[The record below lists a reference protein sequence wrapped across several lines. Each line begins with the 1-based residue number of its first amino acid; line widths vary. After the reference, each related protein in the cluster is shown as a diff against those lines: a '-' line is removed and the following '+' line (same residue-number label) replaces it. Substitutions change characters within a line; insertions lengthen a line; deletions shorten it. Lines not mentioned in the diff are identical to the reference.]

1 MQSDFRQGR
10 VCEVRMINSKLKIVF
25 VDWYKTLSSSKFFV
39 NKKDPQPEL
48 CKICRHRTFVEN
60 EPLLVPWKSGKIF
73 KQDILNAIS
82 RNRKEYDAFYSLL
95 KASCENMEFD
105 SDAFLP
111 KIERLRSKGVKVV
124 VATDN
129 FDVFCDYS
137 VPSLRL
143 HELFD
148 DVVSS
153 HQVGYVKSDVRN
165 GRLKFFEDTLK
176 KYRLGYENAVML
188 DDQLEVVNA
197 CNQNGLSAMRI
208 ERPQD
213 LEKALEKLAA
223 S

>member
-1 MQSDFRQGR
+1 MT
-10 VCEVRMINSKLKIVF
+10 NSKLKIVF

-176 KYRLGYENAVML
+176 EYRLGYENAVML

>member
-1 MQSDFRQGR
+1 
-10 VCEVRMINSKLKIVF
+10 
-25 VDWYKTLSSSKFFV
+25 
-39 NKKDPQPEL
+39 
-48 CKICRHRTFVEN
+48 
-60 EPLLVPWKSGKIF
+60 
-73 KQDILNAIS
+73 
-82 RNRKEYDAFYSLL
+82 
-95 KASCENMEFD
+95 MEFD

-143 HELFD
+143 RELFD

>member
-1 MQSDFRQGR
+1 MT
-10 VCEVRMINSKLKIVF
+10 NSKLKIVF

-82 RNRKEYDAFYSLL
+82 RDRKEYDAFYSLL

-143 HELFD
+143 RELFD

-153 HQVGYVKSDVRN
+153 HQVGYVKSEMSGGVKNIKVSDVRN

-213 LEKALEKLAA
+213 LEKVLEKLAA